1 MVECKDTLGS
11 TMVTFVYKTKSS
23 NKIIDTLAM
32 AGWYLSELRMKNIR
46 EEKKPQIDPKE
57 MFKIRAP
64 RKVTRF

>member
-1 MVECKDTLGS
+1 MHLPVDIFGS
-11 TMVTFVYKTKSS
+11 INKSS